1 MKNESDIFNKKFE
14 SLETFPLTNIKIP
27 ENYYHS
33 FSEETSSNPNYITK
47 KTNRGR
53 KRKIEIPEN
62 IPKCEVCLELSIY
75 SKESLISCSNC
86 KCLFHKSC
94 YNQYEEIKKM
104 NNDIPSYICIRCSH
118 ASQFNQPI
126 DVFKCF
132 ICNHSNRVLKYNNA
146 NKIYYHKI
154 CLDFIGELNEEELSK
169 DIIRRWRF
177 KNSCKYCGDKLSNS
191 TSVVKCKNSK
201 CKQYYHIPCAI
212 KTGLIFDLNFMK
224 NFYKVSN
231 NNKIP
236 FYCYNHNKKIS
247 KDYITYIF
255 DAINC
260 DIIKNNELKTFQ
272 NEHNSE
278 EEILNIKKYTEEKEK
293 IYEILKTNNNK
304 LIDENEEYYYKNE
317 EDDNNDKNSY
327 EERKEM
333 SIDENEENI
342 NSDIFNSNLDNIE
355 INNSDFNKNKY
366 FETKNI
372 NCEMC
377 FDTKFH
383 HFYKNGGLIFKKSS
397 SFCYD

>member
-1 MKNESDIFNKKFE
+1 
-14 SLETFPLTNIKIP
+14 
-27 ENYYHS
+27 
-33 FSEETSSNPNYITK
+33 
-47 KTNRGR
+47 
-53 KRKIEIPEN
+53 
-62 IPKCEVCLELSIY
+62 
-75 SKESLISCSNC
+75 
-86 KCLFHKSC
+86 
-94 YNQYEEIKKM
+94 
-104 NNDIPSYICIRCSH
+104 
-118 ASQFNQPI
+118 
-126 DVFKCF
+126 
-132 ICNHSNRVLKYNNA
+132 
-146 NKIYYHKI
+146 
-154 CLDFIGELNEEELSK
+154 
-169 DIIRRWRF
+169 
-177 KNSCKYCGDKLSNS
+177 
-191 TSVVKCKNSK
+191 
-201 CKQYYHIPCAI
+201 
-212 KTGLIFDLNFMK
+212 MK

-247 KDYITYIF
+247 KDYISYIF
-255 DAINC
+255 DAINF

-278 EEILNIKKYTEEKEK
+278 EEILNNKKYTEEKEK

-342 NSDIFNSNLDNIE
+342 NSDIFNPNLDNIE
-355 INNSDFNKNKY
+355 INYSDFNKNKY